1 MFTAFEIEFSGI
13 TMIFDLLVIISF
25 TICII
30 WLIYVLSNLIHY
42 GLLYIT
48 NTTKEIDII
57 TPISFPS
64 QW

>member
-1 MFTAFEIEFSGI
+1 MFTTFEIESSGI
-13 TMIFDLLVIISF
+13 TLIFDLLVIISF
-25 TICII
+25 TIFII
-30 WLIYVLSNLIHY
+30 WLIHVLSNLIHY

-48 NTTKEIDII
+48 NTVKEIDII